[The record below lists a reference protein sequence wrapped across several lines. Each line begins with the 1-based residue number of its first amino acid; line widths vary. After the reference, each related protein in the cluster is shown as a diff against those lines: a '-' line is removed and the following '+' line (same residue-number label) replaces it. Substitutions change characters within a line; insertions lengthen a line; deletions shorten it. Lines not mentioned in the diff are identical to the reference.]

1 MRRRDRCAVV
11 FDEHPR
17 RKSRPFTSEINRTRS
32 FFKPN
37 ATIPLLRK
45 PMTFFIRLLMLV
57 SVLLGSFSHA
67 KAASS
72 PFGGPLDLDRGALE
86 LVVIANEAANTR
98 LPAPVEPSETY
109 PPHNLHCKAAAI
121 QPSAPDIGGT
131 LEVASSGY
139 PAMTNHGSGRTP
151 GRIDRPPIPSP

>member
-1 MRRRDRCAVV
+1 MIDALSCLTSIHGESRVPSRVRSCAWPV
-11 FDEHPR
+11 F
-17 RKSRPFTSEINRTRS
+17 KL
-32 FFKPN
+32 N

-86 LVVIANEAANTR
+86 LVVIANEVGRASGTILFQLTPSTAIFALVFSTVLGSLAGVAPAWNAAH
-98 LPAPVEPSETY
+98 LDPVDALRYE
-109 PPHNLHCKAAAI
+109 
-121 QPSAPDIGGT
+121 
-131 LEVASSGY
+131 
-139 PAMTNHGSGRTP
+139 
-151 GRIDRPPIPSP
+151 

>member
-1 MRRRDRCAVV
+1 MIDALSCLTSSHGESRVPSRVRSCAWPV
-11 FDEHPR
+11 F
-17 RKSRPFTSEINRTRS
+17 KL
-32 FFKPN
+32 N